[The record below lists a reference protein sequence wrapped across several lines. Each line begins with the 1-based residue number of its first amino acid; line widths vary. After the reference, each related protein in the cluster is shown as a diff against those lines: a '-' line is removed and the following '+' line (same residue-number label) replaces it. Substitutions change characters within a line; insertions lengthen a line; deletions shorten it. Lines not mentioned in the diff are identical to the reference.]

1 MRHRPGPVR
10 SLRNAGPLILALP
23 LLLGAAPPGPA
34 LADVSATV
42 TSLRSSKGQVLAC
55 ITAHAKAFPDCD
67 KDPAARA
74 VKVPAGKTVELDFG
88 PIAPGHYAISLFHD
102 ENGNGKLDKSL
113 MMPREGYGFSR
124 DAPVV
129 MGPPSFA
136 RAAFT
141 VAGANHHQSIKM
153 RYMF

>member
-1 MRHRPGPVR
+1 MRHRPR
-10 SLRNAGPLILALP
+10 LIGALTLACALP
-23 LLLGAAPPGPA
+23 ALLGTAPLDTAAGN
-34 LADVSATV
+34 VSVTV

-55 ITAHAKAFPDCD
+55 LTTRAKAFPDCD

-74 VKVPAGKTVELDFG
+74 VTVPAGKTVELDFG
-88 PIAPGHYAISLFHD
+88 QVAPGRYAISLFHD

-136 RAAFT
+136 KAAFT
-141 VAGANHHQSIKM
+141 VDGSKQHQSIKM
-153 RYMF
+153 RYIF